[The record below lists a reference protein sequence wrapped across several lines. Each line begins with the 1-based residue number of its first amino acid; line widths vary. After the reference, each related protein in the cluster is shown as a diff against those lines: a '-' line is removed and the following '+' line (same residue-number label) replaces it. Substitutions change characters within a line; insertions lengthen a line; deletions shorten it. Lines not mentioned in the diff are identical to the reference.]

1 MKVILAD
8 RYAKWDVTNGFNV
21 LPALQIMLGKG
32 EIDNLDTHRVQEKI
46 EIDIDFSF
54 WFLWSHLYIIIMW
67 GDKGEIEE

>member
-8 RYAKWDVTNGFNV
+8 RHADWSVINGFNV

-32 EIDNLDTHRVQEKI
+32 EIDNLDTQRVQEKI

-54 WFLWSHLYIIIMW
+54 WFLWAHLDIIIMW
-67 GDKGEIEE
+67 GDKGKIEE

>member
-8 RYAKWDVTNGFNV
+8 RYAKWGVTNGFNV
-21 LPALQIMLGKG
+21 FPALQIMLAKG
-32 EIDNLDTHRVQEKI
+32 EIDNLDTQRVQEKI

-54 WFLWSHLYIIIMW
+54 WFLWLHLDIIIMW